1 MFAQAQKVAAMLLL
15 FAVNTVTAAAAG
27 LDLNGQAV
35 TGHDVVHKGKSGD
48 VMELHLTKGVPGG
61 KKLTVIISN
70 QILGG
75 DDRKVAGAF
84 WHGDNDAE
92 YFTQR
97 FCVRGYVHAKRVYWQ
112 KKSKKRA
119 ATDQD
124 PGIVSFCR
132 PHNASDSTR
141 LSKDEVDTQIAALLY
156 ISEVWKVKK
165 FNLAGH
171 AGGATIAI
179 EAARRLP
186 REMVARVVLASPRL
200 VVRYGQSPY
209 NHVGKM
215 PKDVPIFL
223 VHDPRD
229 VIVDYDF
236 EVLPYLKE
244 ARELRLNIRYTEVRT
259 NDYPYHHTQ
268 ARLGNHL
275 RKPENSDFRPQ
286 RRW

>member
-15 FAVNTVTAAAAG
+15 FAVNTATAAAAG

-35 TGHDVVHKGKSGD
+35 TGHDVVYKGKSAY
-48 VMELHLTKGVPGG
+48 VAQLHLTKGVPGG
-61 KKLTVIISN
+61 NKLLTVAISN
-70 QILGG
+70 QNLGV
-75 DDRKVAGAF
+75 DDREVAGAF

-92 YFTQR
+92 YFTR
-97 FCVRGYVHAKRVYWQ
+97 KFCSKGYSHAKRVYW
-112 KKSKKRA
+112 SSHKRP
-119 ATDQD
+119 TDQDAD

-132 PHNASDSTR
+132 PHNVSDSTR
-141 LSKDEVDTQIAALLY
+141 LSKDEVDTQMAALLY
-156 ISEVWKVKK
+156 ISRVWKVKK

-171 AGGATIAI
+171 AGGASIAI

-200 VVRYGQSPY
+200 VVKYGQSPY
-209 NHVGKM
+209 NHVSKM
-215 PKDVPIFL
+215 PKDIPIFL

-229 VIVDYDF
+229 VIVDYES
-236 EVLPYLKE
+236 EVLPYLKA
-244 ARELRLNIRYTEVRT
+244 ARELGLKIRYTEVRT
-259 NDYPYHHTQ
+259 NDYPHHHTQ
-268 ARLGNHL
+268 WRLGKHL